1 MANPIIE
8 FLLGTKA
15 RIKEASVKKK
25 SGAMYL
31 ATGDGN
37 NAHLYYSD
45 GSSIINV
52 APEFVES
59 QSDDEIVITFNS

>member
-1 MANPIIE
+1 MSILE

-15 RIKEASVKKK
+15 RIKEPDVEKKA
-25 SGAMYL
+25 GALYL
-31 ATGDGN
+31 ATGDEN

-45 GSSIINV
+45 GTDLINV

-59 QSDDEIVITFNS
+59 QSGSEIVITFNS